1 MRTGMSLRE
10 EEDKNASDTRTT
22 AIPEGRLMHNTT
34 NAGTRL
40 SFDNS
45 IGHGGG
51 ELISQII
58 DMSLLTPIVSR
69 NFIELCVIISQFFRE

>member
-1 MRTGMSLRE
+1 MRTGMSLCE
-10 EEDKNASDTRTT
+10 EEDKIASDTRTT
-22 AIPEGRLMHNTT
+22 ATPEGRLMHNTT

-51 ELISQII
+51 ELVSQII
-58 DMSLLTPIVSR
+58 DMSLLTSIISR
-69 NFIELCVIISQFFRE
+69 NFIELCVIISEFLRD